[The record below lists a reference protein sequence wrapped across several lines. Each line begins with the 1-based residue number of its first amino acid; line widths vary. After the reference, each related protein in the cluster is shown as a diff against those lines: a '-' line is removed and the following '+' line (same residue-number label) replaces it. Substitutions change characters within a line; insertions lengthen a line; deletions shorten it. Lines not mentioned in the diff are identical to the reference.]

1 MNPQLETSLIT
12 AFAAILGTVAGGLST
27 FATTVYTARY
37 GARRDLM
44 LKNVASRE
52 ELYSGFITEATSLFI
67 DSLDKSLDKPETLLN
82 LFATIGRIRL
92 VSSDRVLEAAEKI
105 GEQIYES
112 YRRPAMTIEEVWQ
125 QLHQSDHVD
134 QHLRDFTKA
143 CRDEREA
150 MMRGISHP

>member
-67 DSLDKSLDKPETLLN
+67 DSLDKSLDKPETLLSA
-82 LFATIGRIRL
+82 LDL
-92 VSSDRVLEAAEKI
+92 QKLPEL
-105 GEQIYES
+105 Q
-112 YRRPAMTIEEVWQ
+112 
-125 QLHQSDHVD
+125 
-134 QHLRDFTKA
+134 
-143 CRDEREA
+143 
-150 MMRGISHP
+150 GIKFHRHYCMGWWK

>member
-12 AFAAILGTVAGGLST
+12 AFAAILGTMAGGLST

-52 ELYSGFITEATSLFI
+52 ELYSGFITEATTLFI
-67 DSLDKSLDKPETLLN
+67 DSLDKTLEKPVTLLN

-92 VSSDRVLEAAEKI
+92 ISSERVLTAAEKI
-105 GEQIYES
+105 GEVVYES
-112 YRRPAMTIEEVWQ
+112 YRRPAMTIEEVWK
-125 QLHQSDHVD
+125 QLHESDHVD
-134 QHLRDFTKA
+134 SRLREFTLA
-143 CRDEREA
+143 CREEREE